1 MQKVLE
7 ALRCLKYELQ
17 NLHYRDIDID
27 DSNHF
32 ASEEREGSDVE
43 NPDSSDID
51 DQVDP
56 QKQQSSEIVNIESV
70 VDEDH
75 ENVEY
80 QAVTGGPVLDTFVM
94 PVDMVQE
101 SYQCVLTVFYQCNFV
116 AKSFILVYFQN

>member
-32 ASEEREGSDVE
+32 TSEEREGSDVE

-80 QAVTGGPVLDTFVM
+80 QAVRGGPVLDTFVM

-101 SYQCVLTVFYQCNFV
+101 SYQFVLTVFYQCNFV
-116 AKSFILVYFQN
+116 GKSFILVYFQN